1 MPRQSA
7 PIGFVSHQALVS
19 FEFLLYDGPTALG
32 RLLKTGYNSM
42 TRVWISHGLPADN
55 PVAYPLSCGRQRP
68 DTGLMKNEGVMVTT
82 MAPTITALQA
92 QAEANL
98 FLSNHLPDRFMA
110 APPSLDLAAQVWRV
124 PVLLAY
130 PIIGPVGQTGE
141 ILVSVMAEEVVASTP
156 IKAMKMAA
164 RALYE
169 QHRDAI
175 EAPVP

>member
-1 MPRQSA
+1 MA
-7 PIGFVSHQALVS
+7 TKI
-19 FEFLLYDGPTALG
+19 
-32 RLLKTGYNSM
+32 
-42 TRVWISHGLPADN
+42 
-55 PVAYPLSCGRQRP
+55 
-68 DTGLMKNEGVMVTT
+68 
-82 MAPTITALQA
+82 APTITALQA

-110 APPSLDLAAQVWRV
+110 GPPSLDLAAQAWRV

-141 ILVSVMAEEVVASTP
+141 ILVSMTTAEVVSYTP
-156 IKAMKMAA
+156 IEKMKVAA

-169 QHRDAI
+169 QHRNAI